1 MNFPPRPQ
9 HMEAQDPKFRQL
21 QRQMTAL
28 WSLWAVVAL
37 ILWLAVGD
45 IAFIAALIAL
55 GGLLIALQLRLY
67 HTAQIEGFYH
77 YRATEALLGLY
88 ALIQPRLPLPPMRLW
103 VISPDF
109 AVLIVQTIRA
119 YRPQVIVEL
128 GSGVSTLIC
137 GYCVEAQGSGRIIS
151 FEHEANFAD
160 VTRANV
166 RAHGLDGCATVIH
179 APLTPLA
186 DQPNRRWYDP
196 RMMADLPGIDLLI
209 VDGPPEGI
217 NAMARFPALPSLI
230 DRLNPGALLLVDDFM
245 RPDEYAMVRQ
255 WVEAYDLD
263 VIAIYANE
271 KGAALLR
278 RRINTRNTRPTKD

>member
-9 HMEAQDPKFRQL
+9 HMEARDPKFRQL

-28 WSLWAVVAL
+28 WSMWAVVAL
-37 ILWLAVGD
+37 VLWLAVGD
-45 IAFIAALIAL
+45 MAFIAALIAL
-55 GGLLIALQLRLY
+55 GGLLIALALRLY
-67 HTAQIEGFYH
+67 HVAQVEAFYH
-77 YRATEALLGLY
+77 YRASEALFGLY
-88 ALIQPRLPLPPMRLW
+88 AVIQPRLPLPPMRLW

-109 AVLIVQTIRA
+109 ALLIVQTIRA

-137 GYCVEAQGSGRIIS
+137 GYCVEAQGSGQIIS
-151 FEHEANFAD
+151 YEHEADFAD
-160 VTRANV
+160 VTRTNV
-166 RAHGLDGCATVIH
+166 RAHGLDGYAAVIH

-186 DQPNRRWYDP
+186 DLPTRRWYDP
-196 RMMADLPGIDLLI
+196 RAMADLPGIDLLI

-217 NAMARFPALPSLI
+217 NGMARYPALPSLI
-230 DRLNPGALLLVDDFM
+230 NRLNPGALVLVDDFM
-245 RPDEYAMVRQ
+245 RADEYAMVRQ

-263 VIAIYANE
+263 MIAAFANE

-278 RRINTRNTRPTKD
+278 RRVSTRPTKD